1 MLGVF
6 ALEARNIKSLF
17 VDMPDS
23 LMPMLSTNAK
33 KDLIDFY
40 ESNMRPT
47 LPNEWNTTS
56 QITLI
61 KDNLLCLN
69 EDHEGTI
76 TTTIAA
82 LSHKGRD
89 TIVCLVRTIK
99 MPQPDSQI
107 SFYTTDWKPLAVKT
121 FINLPTLH
129 DLQSDRKELCIID
142 YTAITLEPNDAGS
155 PSIRIT
161 VDASDN
167 TADARLKQSFLYR
180 WNNTKFIKQP

>member
-1 MLGVF
+1 MLGAF
-6 ALEARNIKSLF
+6 ALEARNIKDMF

-69 EDHEGTI
+69 EDHEGAI

-82 LSHKGRD
+82 LPHKGRD
-89 TIVCLVRTIK
+89 TIVCLVRTIN

-107 SFYTTDWKPLAVKT
+107 SFYTTDWKPLAGKT

-142 YTAITLEPNDAGS
+142 YTAITIEPDNNGN
-155 PSIRIT
+155 PSLRIT

-167 TADARLKQSFLYR
+167 TVDAQLKQSFFYR